1 MTARVTTLKG
11 SGAGAYYVEALPS
24 YYLDSGEP
32 KGVWHGRGAGM
43 LGLDGTVSDGQF
55 LRVMAGLQPDTAN
68 EVPLGRRYGDA
79 SVRGFDVTA
88 SAPKSVS
95 TLFAIADEQTRS
107 AVLAAHDQAVSTMI
121 GWIETHAHTRF
132 RINGQVAIVDAHGI
146 IAATFRQHTSRALDP
161 QLHTYVVIANR
172 VMSPDGRWLALD
184 ARTLKLDQRTLSS
197 IYHATLRSE
206 LTDRLGVMWE
216 PVENGIAEIADMPK
230 VVLEEFSTRTLD
242 VQKRID
248 VKVDRFIDTFERQP
262 TPGERWQL
270 ERESVVDSR
279 PAKMHDVDATSLH
292 ELWGS
297 QVEALGIAPERLVAT
312 AVDWVAP
319 RPLDT
324 EIETE
329 AIDAAIAVL
338 EEKQS
343 SWRTTELTREIAA
356 ALPTDVRIDPKSM
369 IATLDRMT
377 GEAIAGSC
385 VDISRPVAD
394 GVLLRR
400 DGRPVTEAA
409 VDRALSTRT
418 ILAQEERLIAW
429 AERRTMHHGIDSA
442 EAVHRSVHQLTA
454 PQAQTASATAGTRDL
469 VLVVGPAGTGK
480 TTALAPAIDQLR
492 AAGRPV
498 FGVAPSA
505 AAADVLATETRVEAD
520 TIDKLLTE
528 HSLKRPPDHRYDL
541 PAGSTVIVD
550 EAAMV
555 ATDQLD
561 RLAHLAD
568 TRGWRVS
575 LVGDPLQFS
584 AVGRGGMFQH
594 LVNTYGAIELDQVH
608 RFSNE
613 WEREASLRLRRGDPS
628 VTDVYDDHGRLH
640 AGTATRMHAE
650 ALEAWRHARSA
661 GETVL
666 LSAPTNEA
674 VVELN
679 KAAQQI
685 RIEAGELDPRRT
697 ATASNYR
704 IHTGDEIVTRRN
716 DRQMHTDQSLMV
728 RNRDL
733 WTVDVVHRNGD
744 VTVHGRTGNV
754 RLPSHY
760 VQDHVALAYAQTSH
774 ASQGR
779 TVDRSILVLD
789 GPTDVRGLYV
799 PMTRG
804 RHHNDAYI
812 VTTGEVTAA
821 DVFAESLTRSWID
834 QPAVARQ
841 AVLPGHNLHRPGT
854 VPGPEV
860 RALLDEKAALND
872 VLDRL
877 ERDLAHLPRDL
888 ERAQAERTRAVLAL
902 REMRIEMEQATETI
916 ETRDRLLRRRGH
928 ETEIA
933 NAHDTIERLPGQIQ
947 SRQVDIRELDER
959 IDDLAERL
967 DRAERTNDRAPKMY
981 RKIDDINARLG
992 DDRYVRHLQM
1002 RHSPPCHIVEAIGER
1017 PYGGQAAHL
1026 WDHTAAQLDQH
1037 RAAFGI
1043 AIPDDPWEQLPRAL
1057 QDSAN
1062 ITNDAIRQLRRI
1074 QQPEH
1079 TRDLEGPSLGIGM

>member
-11 SGAGAYYVEALPS
+11 ASAGAYYVEALPS

-32 KGVWHGRGAGM
+32 RGIWHGRGAGM
-43 LGLDGTVSDGQF
+43 LGLGGTVSDDRF
-55 LRVMAGLQPDTAN
+55 LRIMAGHDPHAAD
-68 EVPLGRRYGDA
+68 EIPLGRRYGDD
-79 SVRGFDVTA
+79 SVKGFDVTA

-95 TLFAIADEQTRS
+95 TLFAIGDEQAR
-107 AVLAAHDQAVSTMI
+107 ANVLAAHDLAVATMI
-121 GWIETHAHTRF
+121 DWIEAHAHTRF
-132 RINGQVAIVDAHGI
+132 RIVAVVHAQGI

-161 QLHTYVVIANR
+161 QLHTHVVIANR

-197 IYHATLRSE
+197 IYHATLRSD

-216 PVENGIAEIADMPK
+216 PVENGIAEIANMPK

-248 VKVDRFIDTFERQP
+248 VKIDRFIDTFDRQP
-262 TPGERWQL
+262 TARERWKL
-270 ERESVVDSR
+270 EREAVVDSR
-279 PAKMHDVDATSLH
+279 PAKIHNTDAASLH
-292 ELWGS
+292 EVWGS
-297 QVEALGIAPERLVAT
+297 QVEALGIAPDRLVAT
-312 AVDWVAP
+312 ATDWVTP

-324 EIETE
+324 GIETE
-329 AIDAAIAVL
+329 TVAIAIAAL
-338 EEKQS
+338 EERQS
-343 SWRTTELTREIAA
+343 TWRPAELTREIAA
-356 ALPTDVRIDPKSM
+356 ALPTDVRIDPKST
-369 IATLDRMT
+369 IATLDRLT
-377 GEAIAGSC
+377 AEAIAERC
-385 VDISRPVAD
+385 VDISRPIPD
-394 GVLLRR
+394 GVALRS
-400 DGRPVTEAA
+400 DGRPITEAA
-409 VDRALSTRT
+409 VDRALTT
-418 ILAQEERLIAW
+418 PAILAQEERLVAW
-429 AERRTMHHGIDSA
+429 ADRRMVHPGIDSA

-454 PQAQTASATAGTRDL
+454 PQAQTAAATAGTRDL

-505 AAADVLATETRVEAD
+505 AAADVLATETGVEAD

-528 HSLKRPPDHRYDL
+528 HSLKRPPDHRYNL
-541 PAGSTVIVD
+541 PAGATVIVD

-561 RLAHLAD
+561 RLANLAD
-568 TRGWRVS
+568 TRGWRVA

-584 AVGRGGMFQH
+584 AVGRGGMFQY
-594 LVNTYGAIELDQVH
+594 LVETYGAIELDQVH
-608 RFSNE
+608 RFTNE

-628 VTDVYDDHGRLH
+628 VAEVYDEHGRLH
-640 AGTATRMHAE
+640 AGTATRMHDE
-650 ALEAWRHARSA
+650 ALQVWRRARWA

-666 LSAPTNEA
+666 LAAPTNDA

-685 RIEAGELDPRRT
+685 RIDVGELDPRRR
-697 ATASNYR
+697 AAHASDYR
-704 IHTGDEIVTRRN
+704 IHVGDEIVTRRN
-716 DRQMHTDQSLMV
+716 DRQMHTDQKLMV
-728 RNRDL
+728 RNRDQ

-744 VTVHGRTGNV
+744 LTVHGYTGTV

-760 VQDHVALAYAQTSH
+760 VQDHVELAYAQTSH

-789 GPTDVRGLYV
+789 GATDVRGLYV

-812 VTTGEVTAA
+812 ATIGEQTAV
-821 DVFAESLTRSWID
+821 DVFAESLARSWID
-834 QPAVARQ
+834 QPAIRRQ
-841 AVLPGHNLHRPGT
+841 AELAGHDPHRPGT
-854 VPGPEV
+854 LPATEV
-860 RALLDEKAALND
+860 RGLLEEKATLND

-877 ERDLAHLPRDL
+877 ERDLARLPRDL
-888 ERAQAERTRAVLAL
+888 DRAQVERAQAVQAL
-902 REMRIEMEQATETI
+902 KEMRVEIEQANETI

-933 NAHDTIERLPGQIQ
+933 SAHDAVERLPGQVQ
-947 SRQVDIRELDER
+947 DKQADIRDLDQR
-959 IDDLAERL
+959 IEDLTERL
-967 DRAERTNDRAPKMY
+967 DRAERTNERAPRMY

-992 DDRYVRHLQM
+992 DDRHVRHLQM
-1002 RHSPPCHIVEAIGER
+1002 RHNPPAHIVEALGER
-1017 PYGGQAAHL
+1017 PYGGQAAFS
-1026 WDHTAAQLDQH
+1026 WDNAAAQLDQH

-1043 AIPDDPWEQLPRAL
+1043 AIPDEPWERLPRAL

-1062 ITNDAIRQLRRI
+1062 LTNDAIRQLRRI
-1074 QQPEH
+1074 QQPEI
-1079 TRDLEGPSLGIGM
+1079 TRDLEGPSFGIGM